1 MCVSAIL
8 QFRTAKSCMTNICKR
23 PVLDRSA
30 SEQILLMIFLNLLK
44 VFNVNLICAALCVP
58 MELFLLSMLLELE
71 LQVNQLK
78 GSPITDQGDLFQYL
92 RRLP

>member
-1 MCVSAIL
+1 M
-8 QFRTAKSCMTNICKR
+8 CKR

-30 SEQILLMIFLNLLK
+30 PERCLLMMFLNLLK
-44 VFNVNLICAALCVP
+44 VYNVNLISAALCVA

-78 GSPITDQGDLFQYL
+78 GCHITDQGGLFQYL
-92 RRLP
+92 RRLS